1 MIWPTLYFP
10 IFLTDCDFSIKEIY
24 QVLIQA
30 YKRRNFQSWTIRFD
44 PYRPF
49 KKKIIKLRSNCVVLL
64 KTFIQKLYVL
74 NHIVLSSILYE
85 FLRKALFFSLS
96 SSKAVFFSLF
106 TPFEINLNQGEYGLT
121 YIFLFKKMINF
132 CQKHV
137 WFELRLHFHFM
148 FNGSFF
154 HFEIFSTNANY
165 GGQYRFTRILHFN
178 QFLSKT
184 DMVQFELYLQ
194 NLSVNLYQET
204 IPFERS
210 CPFKYPQ

>member
-1 MIWPTLYFP
+1 MAYFVFSN
-10 IFLTDCDFSIKEIY
+10 ISNRLWFFNQRNLSSFHSGLQKTKFSIMDNTVWPISS
-24 QVLIQA
+24 IQ
-30 YKRRNFQSWTIRFD
+30 
-44 PYRPF
+44 

-137 WFELRLHFHFM
+137 WFELRLYFHFM

-154 HFEIFSTNANY
+154 HFHLKYSRQMLITADNTGSPVFS
-165 GGQYRFTRILHFN
+165 ILISFY
-178 QFLSKT
+178 QKQIWF
-184 DMVQFELYLQ
+184 
-194 NLSVNLYQET
+194 NLSCIYKIFQ
-204 IPFERS
+204 
-210 CPFKYPQ
+210 